1 MDVLTNVLLACEHA
15 LISSTDPCQ
24 CRVPHRSG
32 PSGMVQLAFNRDTR
46 EQVAIKFLLR
56 GNTFNAPS
64 IVRELQNHRL
74 CHLHPHIVPLRVRAS
89 RTNP

>member
-1 MDVLTNVLLACEHA
+1 
-15 LISSTDPCQ
+15 
-24 CRVPHRSG
+24 
-32 PSGMVQLAFNRDTR
+32 MVQLALNRETQ

-74 CHLHPHIVPLRVRAS
+74 CHLHPHIVPLRVRNSADV
-89 RTNP
+89 

>member
-1 MDVLTNVLLACEHA
+1 MLLMWLLDRCYPDPHA
-15 LISSTDPCQ
+15 LHP
-24 CRVPHRSG
+24 RSG
-32 PSGMVQLAFNRDTR
+32 PSGMVQLAFNRETQ

-74 CHLHPHIVPLRVRAS
+74 CHLHPHIVPLRVR
-89 RTNP
+89 RL

>member
-1 MDVLTNVLLACEHA
+1 MFLTTNILLAREHAVLTPATFRA
-15 LISSTDPCQ
+15 A
-24 CRVPHRSG
+24 RSG
-32 PSGMVQLAFNRDTR
+32 PSGMVQLAFNRETQ

-89 RTNP
+89 LTTARQI

>member
-1 MDVLTNVLLACEHA
+1 MLQVTEFRPCTSIRQILNTNVA
-15 LISSTDPCQ
+15 L
-24 CRVPHRSG
+24 RSG
-32 PSGMVQLAFNRDTR
+32 PSGMVQLALNRETR

-74 CHLHPHIVPLRVRAS
+74 CHLHPHIVPLRVRGHA
-89 RTNP
+89 RTSGA

>member
-1 MDVLTNVLLACEHA
+1 MGEALTPATL
-15 LISSTDPCQ
+15 
-24 CRVPHRSG
+24 RVARSG
-32 PSGMVQLAFNRDTR
+32 PSGMVQLAFNRETQ

-74 CHLHPHIVPLRVRAS
+74 CHLHPHIVALRVRAS
-89 RTNP
+89 PANPPAILCSALPTGVS